1 MMKKP
6 LPEVVTSDT
15 RSTFFSTAHIE
26 DKNTVSIPLSD
37 GDLWPSAWA
46 DDDFLYVANGDGK
59 GLNTSMPWQD
69 IVTGRV
75 RGTPWDNSLSGI
87 NLASGDDVAKVW
99 SDPDRYN
106 RKPTGMVCVDG
117 VLYLA
122 VQDLCKAK
130 FGIFDEAPAASIYK
144 STDKGRTWTGTDEPM
159 FSDYVFTTVMFLDY
173 GKNSE
178 NCPDDYVY
186 AYGMDYNWRD
196 SFTNQVIDPVDLYLA
211 RVPQAHVMDRTRWEF
226 VTGTGTDGQPG
237 WSGDITQ
244 RRAVLHDDRKVYTN
258 MSPAYT
264 GANNMT
270 VISQGSIV
278 YNKPLDRYIYTSWTE
293 YTFEFYESPTPYGPF
308 KLFLSK
314 DFGGYPW
321 TGDKHGGYACTI
333 PSKFISEDGREMWVF
348 SATFNGG
355 AQQYRFTGRKL
366 VVDPYDPEGA
376 SNAKAE
382 DNLAVKNATPY
393 TRCNRYGK
401 EAVLYD
407 GDKTTA
413 EDSWTGEMKKEDY
426 WGYTSSDYLTF
437 NAGEYTTGNV
447 DDKGGFFTDVRVQV
461 RRGLEWVDVDGLHV
475 PPEYTCNAEV
485 KPYTTYTFTFDEID
499 GDGIRVVGTPGGT
512 MAYTGI
518 AELAV
523 FYR

>member
-211 RVPQAHVMDRTRWEF
+211 RVHKDHVMDRTRWEF
-226 VTGTGTDGQPG
+226 FTGTGTDGQPG

-321 TGDKHGGYACTI
+321 TSGY
-333 PSKFISEDGREMWVF
+333 
-348 SATFNGG
+348 
-355 AQQYRFTGRKL
+355 
-366 VVDPYDPEGA
+366 
-376 SNAKAE
+376 
-382 DNLAVKNATPY
+382 
-393 TRCNRYGK
+393 
-401 EAVLYD
+401 
-407 GDKTTA
+407 
-413 EDSWTGEMKKEDY
+413 
-426 WGYTSSDYLTF
+426 
-437 NAGEYTTGNV
+437 
-447 DDKGGFFTDVRVQV
+447 
-461 RRGLEWVDVDGLHV
+461 
-475 PPEYTCNAEV
+475 
-485 KPYTTYTFTFDEID
+485 
-499 GDGIRVVGTPGGT
+499 
-512 MAYTGI
+512 
-518 AELAV
+518 
-523 FYR
+523 

>member
-130 FGIFDEAPAASIYK
+130 FGIVDEAPAASIYK

-211 RVPQAHVMDRTRWEF
+211 RVHKDHVMDRTSSRAGAA
-226 VTGTGTDGQPG
+226 TSR
-237 WSGDITQ
+237 SG
-244 RRAVLHDDRKVYTN
+244 
-258 MSPAYT
+258 
-264 GANNMT
+264 
-270 VISQGSIV
+270 
-278 YNKPLDRYIYTSWTE
+278 
-293 YTFEFYESPTPYGPF
+293 GPC
-308 KLFLSK
+308 S
-314 DFGGYPW
+314 
-321 TGDKHGGYACTI
+321 T
-333 PSKFISEDGREMWVF
+333 
-348 SATFNGG
+348 
-355 AQQYRFTGRKL
+355 
-366 VVDPYDPEGA
+366 
-376 SNAKAE
+376 
-382 DNLAVKNATPY
+382 
-393 TRCNRYGK
+393 
-401 EAVLYD
+401 
-407 GDKTTA
+407 TTA
-413 EDSWTGEMKKEDY
+413 
-426 WGYTSSDYLTF
+426 
-437 NAGEYTTGNV
+437 
-447 DDKGGFFTDVRVQV
+447 R
-461 RRGLEWVDVDGLHV
+461 
-475 PPEYTCNAEV
+475 C
-485 KPYTTYTFTFDEID
+485 
-499 GDGIRVVGTPGGT
+499 TPT
-512 MAYTGI
+512 
-518 AELAV
+518 
-523 FYR
+523 

>member
-1 MMKKP
+1 MKLLSCLRTALCLLGLLAMPAAAAYPEKP
-6 LPEVVTSDT
+6 INMIIAFTAGGSSDVQARIMQKYWNKYAPQPWVFVYKPGAGGIIGFTEIAKARPDGYTIGGLNVPHIILQPLAQNAQVTPDSFKYICQVVNDPQCIAVRKDSPYQSTSEIIAAA
-15 RSTFFSTAHIE
+15 R
-26 DKNTVSIPLSD
+26 KNPGKIRVGLVGPLS
-37 GDLWPSAWA
+37 GHHL
-46 DDDFLYVANGDGK
+46 
-59 GLNTSMPWQD
+59 
-69 IVTGRV
+69 
-75 RGTPWDNSLSGI
+75 
-87 NLASGDDVAKVW
+87 
-99 SDPDRYN
+99 
-106 RKPTGMVCVDG
+106 
-117 VLYLA
+117 
-122 VQDLCKAK
+122 
-130 FGIFDEAPAASIYK
+130 
-144 STDKGRTWTGTDEPM
+144 
-159 FSDYVFTTVMFLDY
+159 MFLDY

-211 RVPQAHVMDRTRWEF
+211 RVHKDHVMDRTRWEF
-226 VTGTGTDGQPG
+226 FTGTGTDGQPG

-426 WGYTSSDYLTF
+426 WGYTYSDYLTF
-437 NAGEYTTGNV
+437 NAVEYTTGNV

>member
-1 MMKKP
+1 MKKP
-6 LPEVVTSDT
+6 LPDVAASDKT
-15 RSTFFSTAHIE
+15 STFFSSVHIE

-46 DDDFLYVANGDGK
+46 EDDFLYVANGDGK
-59 GLNTSMPWQD
+59 GLNTSRPWQD

-75 RGTPWDNSLSGI
+75 RGTPWENNLSGL

-159 FSDYVFTTVMFLDY
+159 FSDYVFTTIMFLDY

-186 AYGMDYNWRD
+186 AYGLDYNWRD
-196 SFTNQVIDPVDLYLA
+196 SFTNQVIDPVNLYLA
-211 RVPQAHVMDRTRWEF
+211 RVHKDHVMDRSKWEF
-226 VTGTGTDGQPG
+226 FTGTDGAGQPG
-237 WSGDITQ
+237 WSGDVSKRQ
-244 RRAVLHDDRKVYTN
+244 AVLHDDRKVYTN
-258 MSPAYT
+258 MNPAYK
-264 GANNMT
+264 GVSSMT
-270 VISQGSIV
+270 VLSQGSIV
-278 YNKPLDRYIYTSWTE
+278 YNKPLDRYLYTSWTE
-293 YTFEFYESPTPYGPF
+293 YTFEFYESPTPYGPW

-321 TGDKHGGYACTI
+321 TSDKHGGYACTI
-333 PSKFISEDGREMWVF
+333 PSKFISADGREMWVF
-348 SATFNGG
+348 SATFTGG
-355 AQQYRFTGRKL
+355 VQQYLFTARKL
-366 VVDPYDPEGA
+366 VLDPYDPEGA
-376 SNAKAE
+376 SNAKSP
-382 DNLAVKNATPY
+382 DNLAKQDAVPY

-401 EAVLYD
+401 EAVLND
-407 GDKTTA
+407 DDKTSA
-413 EDSWTGEMKKEDY
+413 EDSWTGEMKKEDF
-426 WGYTSSDYLTF
+426 WGYTYADYRNF
-437 NAGEYTTGNV
+437 NAVEYTTGNV
-447 DDKGGFFTDVRVQV
+447 DDKGGFFADIRVQV
-461 RRGLEWVDVDGLHV
+461 RRGFEWVDVEGLSV
-475 PPEYTCNAEV
+475 SPDYTCDDQV
-485 KPYTTYTFTFDEID
+485 KPFTTYTMTFNEID
-499 GDGIRVVGTPGGT
+499 GDGIRIVGTPGGT
-512 MAYTGI
+512 QSYTGI